1 VNLFLAGSIAL
12 ALMLALFG
20 IAAVVERR
28 ARQPAR
34 SPRRRHLAYTLALGV
49 YCTSWTFY
57 GAVGSAVRDGWNYLP
72 VYVAPVMLLL
82 LAPRLLARL
91 AAAVAEEG
99 AGTISDF
106 IAARFSHDAAL
117 ARLVT
122 VTALAGSVPYIA
134 LQLRSIGSALEIASA
149 EPIAPAAMTM
159 AATLLALFAILFG
172 ARRYE
177 AAGRS
182 EGLLYAI
189 ALDSLIKIA
198 ALAIIAGLAGWLLL
212 KAPAQAVDHGFAML
226 ADRFAP
232 QRLGGE
238 AVVIALLSAS
248 AIVALPRQFYMGLVE
263 SRQPSDLPRARLGLA
278 AYIAAMALLI
288 LPVAAAGLALLG
300 SEAQPDRFVLLLPT
314 AIGSAPLL
322 AIALLGGIGAAA
334 SMAIVETTALATMVS
349 NDLLAGPIIAG
360 AATDQPGAIGRRMLA
375 ARRLSMLAIMVA
387 ALAWA
392 ELVSPA
398 QSLASIG
405 LVAFAAMAQFTP
417 LLLLAVGR
425 RGRDP
430 LAARAGLAV
439 GLALWAWTLALPPVL
454 PAEWRAWL
462 AAGPFDPLRLFG
474 IGKASPLVHGTLWS
488 LGANLA
494 LHALVA
500 ARTMPG
506 TPLPRLVRAP
516 RQVTD
521 IGSLARLVAGFV
533 GEDRASAEFPPAR
546 RGQPV
551 DRRTAQRARALIA
564 TVVGA
569 SSARTLVAS
578 ALAGGRM
585 DLADVTRLLDEGGQS
600 LRFSRQLLTAT
611 FENVDA
617 GICVVDSEQHLV
629 AWNSRYEEI
638 FAFPPGLIRPGLPVD
653 VPIRYNAERG
663 DFGPGTVEQHV
674 AVRLAQM
681 RAGRAVSFERHRP
694 DGRVIKTVGGPMPG
708 GGYVMSF
715 TDMTA
720 EAETRAEL
728 QRTLAELEARVAAR
742 TADLSDANRRLAQ
755 ADRDKTRFLAAAS
768 HDLLQPLHAA
778 RLFTAALQREVRP
791 EGQAL
796 VGRIDSAIVA
806 AEDLLRALLDISK
819 LDAGGVVPHPEP
831 MALAPF
837 LSELVES
844 LRPAAIA
851 RGLVLHLGPLP
862 GHVHTDPGLLRSLV
876 QNFLTNALRYTESGG
891 VLVGVRRRGSRL
903 RIDVIDSGVGIEPDQ
918 IDAIFGEFTRLG
930 TVEAEG
936 LGLGLALAGRIAR
949 LLDATIEVTSRPG
962 RGSRFSLL
970 LPAWSGTAPTIL
982 PSPDAPASAA
992 RLDVLVV
999 DDDPRIV
1006 EATVALLA
1014 GLGHTPHPAADMASA
1029 LPLSRRVDAVLAD
1042 YRLANGEDGLT
1053 LIAAM
1058 RAEMPGLPALLITAE
1073 DSPAIRRCA
1082 AHMAVA
1088 VLTKPASPDAIAAF
1102 LARVSMPQVEP

>member
-1 VNLFLAGSIAL
+1 MNLMLAAAIAL
-12 ALMLALFG
+12 ALMLVLF
-20 IAAVVERR
+20 AVAGLVERR
-28 ARQPAR
+28 AGSPR
-34 SPRRRHLAYTLALGV
+34 SNPRRRHLAYTLALGV

-57 GAVGSAVRDGWNYLP
+57 GAVGSAVREGWNYLP
-72 VYVAPVMLLL
+72 VYLAPLLLLL
-82 LAPRLLARL
+82 LAPRLLGRL

-99 AGTISDF
+99 ASTVSDF
-106 IAARFSHDAAL
+106 IAARFSHDAGL

-134 LQLRSIGSALEIASA
+134 LQLRSIGSALEIASGQ
-149 EPIAPAAMTM
+149 PIAPVAMIAA
-159 AATLLALFAILFG
+159 AILLALFAILFG

-189 ALDSLIKIA
+189 ALDSLIKLA
-198 ALAIIAGLAGWLLL
+198 ALGIVAGLSAWLLL
-212 KAPAQAVDHGFAML
+212 RAPAAAVDRGFALL
-226 ADRFAP
+226 AERFAP
-232 QRLGGE
+232 EHLNGE
-238 AVVIALLSAS
+238 ALVIALLSAS
-248 AIVALPRQFYMGLVE
+248 AIIALPRQFYMGLVE
-263 SRQPSDLPRARLGLA
+263 SRQPSDLPRARFGFA
-278 AYIAAMALLI
+278 AYLAAMAMLI
-288 LPVAAAGLALLG
+288 VPVAAAGLALLG
-300 SEAQPDRFVLLLPT
+300 PDAPPDRFVLLLPA

-322 AIALLGGIGAAA
+322 AVALVGGVGAAA
-334 SMAIVETTALATMVS
+334 SMAIVETTALATMIS

-360 AATDQPGAIGRRMLA
+360 SAPDQPGAIGRRMMA
-375 ARRLSMLAIMVA
+375 ARRLSILAIMVA

-392 ELVSPA
+392 ELVSPS

-417 LLLLAVGR
+417 LLLLAVGG

-430 LAARAGLAV
+430 LAARAGLAA
-439 GLALWAWTLALPPVL
+439 GLALWTWTLALPPVL
-454 PAEWRAWL
+454 PAGWRAWL
-462 AAGPFDPLRLFG
+462 ATSPFDPLCLFG
-474 IGKASPLVHGTLWS
+474 IGQADPLVHGTLWS
-488 LGANLA
+488 LGTNLA
-494 LHALVA
+494 FHALAA
-500 ARTMPG
+500 ARRMPG
-506 TPLPRLVRAP
+506 NPLPRLVSPP

-533 GEDRASAEFPPAR
+533 GAERADAEFPPAR
-546 RGQPV
+546 RAQPV

-585 DLADVTRLLDEGGQS
+585 DLADVTRMLDEGGQS

-611 FENVDA
+611 FENIDA
-617 GICVVDSEQHLV
+617 GICVADGEQNLV

-638 FAFPPGLIRPGLPVD
+638 FAFPPGLIRSGLPVA

-663 DFGPGTVEQHV
+663 DFGPGTPEQHI

-742 TADLSDANRRLAQ
+742 TADLSDANRRLAE

-831 MALAPF
+831 LALAPF

-918 IDAIFGEFTRLG
+918 IDTIFGEFTRLG

-949 LLDATIEVTSRPG
+949 LLGGEIEVASRPG
-962 RGSRFSLL
+962 HGSRFSLW
-970 LPAWSGTAPTIL
+970 LPAWSGIAMPAGPAAAAPG
-982 PSPDAPASAA
+982 PAA

-999 DDDPRIV
+999 DDDPLIV
-1006 EATVALLA
+1006 EATVALLS
-1014 GLGHTPHPAADMASA
+1014 GLGHTPHAAADIAGA
-1029 LPLSRRVDAVLAD
+1029 LPFSRRVDAVLAD
-1042 YRLANGEDGLT
+1042 YRLAGDEDGLS

-1073 DSPAIRRCA
+1073 DNPAIRRRA
-1082 AHMAVA
+1082 AQMAVA
-1088 VLTKPASPDAIAAF
+1088 MLTKPASPGAIAVF
-1102 LARVSMPQVEP
+1102 LARVSSSG